1 MIEDK
6 IQNSIKLIL
15 TIYSDLEIELIK
27 KIAEHFKLNE
37 EFINSDYWYFE
48 KLKEMGGLNNE
59 TIKLLEKYINKT
71 KTELLDAMGQIGV
84 ESIPVEQ
91 LNIATQKN
99 ALLNPEKIINSI
111 NIQNIIKHSYNETEK
126 NFLNLNKTIEEKVK
140 ETYTNIVT
148 ETYIKTNSGIYSYQ
162 EAILQSLD
170 KLGEK
175 GISILE
181 YQDKNGLKRNY
192 DIIGTVR
199 RDLLVATRG
208 LAGKVNEE
216 VIKESGNHIVRVTN
230 HFGARTGDGGQ
241 DYTNH
246 AWWQEIQFFCWNYDG
261 KATEEEK
268 KLPDFMEH
276 CNYGDVRGIV
286 GINCKHL
293 FTVWYGPLKKDKLD
307 STYKE
312 NEEQYKKT
320 QQQRY
325 LENGVR
331 KWKRKQVIA
340 KKIIDEE
347 NYKKASLK
355 AKEWQERLN
364 AFTEDNE
371 LKREYTRE
379 HVKDYK
385 NMTKTKKSDII
396 VKGKRAQRNAYAIS
410 QEQID
415 NICNNELQNIKFQ
428 KKPEYNPRIGDNGRT
443 KYIEYPWG
451 ECKEITKIEIGK
463 QDKNTKEFLID
474 SLLHEKL
481 EAKIAST
488 NTDYYNKLKNIGD
501 YDRHTYINRIIKRY
515 FDMRRW
521 NNGNR

>member
-6 IQNSIKLIL
+6 IQNSIKPIL

-84 ESIPVEQ
+84 ESIPVKQ

-312 NEEQYKKT
+312 NEEQYKKI

-396 VKGKRAQRNAYAIS
+396 VKEKRAQRNAYAIS

-463 QDKNTKEFLID
+463 QGKNTKEFLID